1 MFSNK
6 QNRTCIIFD
15 KRIIFIQL
23 ASANQYAYVRC
34 KMLPLIAA
42 DINEDLIVRKVGG
55 NPEIKLHLQ
64 DLGIVPGQIISLISV
79 NDGNVIVKV
88 KESRLAINK
97 DMAMKIMI

>member
-1 MFSNK
+1 
-6 QNRTCIIFD
+6 
-15 KRIIFIQL
+15 
-23 ASANQYAYVRC
+23 
-34 KMLPLIAA
+34 MLPLIAA

>member
-1 MFSNK
+1 
-6 QNRTCIIFD
+6 
-15 KRIIFIQL
+15 
-23 ASANQYAYVRC
+23 
-34 KMLPLIAA
+34 MLPLIAA

-88 KESRLAINK
+88 KDSRLAINK

>member
-1 MFSNK
+1 
-6 QNRTCIIFD
+6 
-15 KRIIFIQL
+15 
-23 ASANQYAYVRC
+23 
-34 KMLPLIAA
+34 MLPLIAA
-42 DINEDLIVRKVGG
+42 DVNEDLIVRKVGG
-55 NPEIKLHLQ
+55 NPDTKLHLQ